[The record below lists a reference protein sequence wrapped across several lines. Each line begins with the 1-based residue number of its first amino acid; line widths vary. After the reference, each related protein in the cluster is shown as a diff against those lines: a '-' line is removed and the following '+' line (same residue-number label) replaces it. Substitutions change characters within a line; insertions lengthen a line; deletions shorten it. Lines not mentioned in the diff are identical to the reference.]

1 MIRCEHHEKQVCYL
15 VKEVKIKDLEIQ
27 VLEIILQKKR
37 NRFFAL
43 MKARLTVNL
52 LNPSGQYTNHCMK
65 VYISEQPVY
74 RPESWTARWGE
85 GGWWKRSVLIRGE
98 GFKGLKRK

>member
-74 RPESWTARWGE
+74 RPESWTARWGRGV
-85 GGWWKRSVLIRGE
+85 GGRDLYSLGGRGS
-98 GFKGLKRK
+98 KG